1 MRLKEEPNKA
11 CLPGLCEW
19 MSGETFPFCCRNN
32 TILRLSMQGAPN
44 RSRSSLSSEL
54 RNGLLI
60 IRANDSPLII
70 FRGDFFKK
78 RKHSKIVTAKLS
90 YLENFCN
97 YNSGVF
103 HLFSFGSLFN
113 YFGSV
118 SFRAVIFNLGCT
130 LKSPGELSQSPSA
143 QVYPRTVSLE
153 SLAAGLRNQYVVKL
167 PRCFLCSQI

>member
-1 MRLKEEPNKA
+1 MY
-11 CLPGLCEW
+11 
-19 MSGETFPFCCRNN
+19 
-32 TILRLSMQGAPN
+32 LRVLTLSWNAVLIALVIFYVSYFYSIAFGRRQDTLMGHDDAVSKIDHLQGW
-44 RSRSSLSSEL
+44 
-54 RNGLLI
+54 
-60 IRANDSPLII
+60 
-70 FRGDFFKK
+70 FFKK

-130 LKSPGELSQSPSA
+130 LKSPGELLQSPSA

-153 SLAAGLRNQYVVKL
+153 SPAAELRNQYVVKL
-167 PRCFLCSQI
+167 PRCFLCSQIWEPSF